1 MARIELNYIDG
12 LLFNKEEHRY
22 FLNGRELSGITSVL
36 TNQLFP
42 MEYSGVPQKILDA
55 SKNYGTA
62 VHKKLEKFDM
72 EWTNDP
78 QSVELQDYISI
89 CRENGLVH
97 EASEYLVTNGD
108 FASACDKVYRIDD
121 THISIG
127 DIKTIYGD
135 LTKKANK
142 EKLERCRWQ
151 LSIYKYMAE
160 LINPQLTVKDIFVIH
175 LRWKQKKNG
184 DYDHTKQIIF
194 LEPIEAATCKALLDA
209 ELRGEQ
215 FVLPVEQPQEL
226 KVDEGLIRQ
235 LLQTKA
241 DVEEKLSNIKAKL
254 LSDMEALGET
264 TYSTPTGLKIVRK
277 LASVRKAFDMKTFTA
292 MNPDF
297 DLSPYMK
304 ESKVGGSL
312 SIAV

>member
-12 LLFNKEEHRY
+12 LTFDENDHRY

-36 TNQLFP
+36 TKQLFP
-42 MEYSGVPQKILDA
+42 TEYSGVPQKILDA
-55 SKNYGTA
+55 SKDYGTA

-89 CRENGLVH
+89 CKENGLVH

-160 LINPQLTVKDIFVIH
+160 LMNSQLTVKDIFVIH

-215 FVLPVEQPQEL
+215 FVLPTEQPQDL
-226 KVDEGLIRQ
+226 IVDEGLIRQ

-241 DVEEKLSNIKAKL
+241 DAEEKLSNIKATL
-254 LSDMEALGET
+254 LSDMEALGKT
-264 TYSTPTGLKIVRK
+264 TFSTPTGLKIVRK
-277 LASVRKAFDMKTFTA
+277 LESVRKSFDLKSFTS

-304 ESKVGGSL
+304 ESKVAGSL
-312 SIAV
+312 SIAI